1 MTKKELIEKIG
12 SLLKMDDNLDFLL
25 TLKHEEL
32 ERLLAFIR
40 QRLER
45 VENP

>member
-32 ERLLAFIR
+32 ERLLVFIS
-40 QRLER
+40 QRLKQIEIL
-45 VENP
+45 